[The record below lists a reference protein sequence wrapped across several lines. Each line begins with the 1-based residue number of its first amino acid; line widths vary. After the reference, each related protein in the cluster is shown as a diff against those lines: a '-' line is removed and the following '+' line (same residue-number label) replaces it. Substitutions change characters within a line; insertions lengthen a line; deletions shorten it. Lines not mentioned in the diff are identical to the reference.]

1 MTKWRTITD
10 SKNSHLTYLNKT
22 AKPTYRRFFLDLTN
36 FLLRLRAFF
45 TVIEKKKVKNIENL
59 NCKKKRKMC

>member
-22 AKPTYRRFFLDLTN
+22 AKPTYRRFFFDLTK
-36 FLLRLRAFF
+36 FILRFRAF
-45 TVIEKKKVKNIENL
+45 VPVSE
-59 NCKKKRKMC
+59 KRKVNLIEM